1 MASPSGERC
10 AVMTTCLAVGPY
22 PSALSPIPVNTSSMV
37 ERYICNMGARR
48 PVSSNDSQSRRWI
61 GLCCGLLALLAA
73 TPAHDFHFSR
83 TDVHWNPETSTF
95 QATVRVFTDDLELA
109 IRRHAD
115 LRDTHAI
122 WLGDDQEWQGADS
135 AIAGWLRQHFN
146 LRVDGTPVALTWV
159 GKEVE
164 LDVSYLYL
172 ESQPL
177 NLTGVEPWH
186 AKNTMLFGEFD
197 DQVNEV
203 HLHAFDSLGM
213 GQEKREMLSRDMPAF
228 TWKPNLERDE

>member
-1 MASPSGERC
+1 MRGDDHLLGPLDLSFSS
-10 AVMTTCLAVGPY
+10 VTDSCL
-22 PSALSPIPVNTSSMV
+22 NTSSMV
-37 ERYICNMGARR
+37 ERYICNMGAQETGFVKRFTT
-48 PVSSNDSQSRRWI
+48 SRRWI

-73 TPAHDFHFSR
+73 APAHDFHFSR
-83 TDVHWNPETSTF
+83 TDVHWNPETSTC
-95 QATVRVFTDDLELA
+95 QATARVFTDDLELA
-109 IRRHAD
+109 IRHD
-115 LRDTHAI
+115 VGLRETHAI

-135 AIAGWLRQHFN
+135 AIAGWLGQHFN
-146 LRVDGTPVALTWV
+146 LRVDGTPVALAWV

-186 AKNTMLFGEFD
+186 AKNTMLFAEFD

-213 GQEKREMLSRDMPAF
+213 GKRKARNAHPRHACLHVGPQ
-228 TWKPNLERDE
+228 P